1 MDFNKAQKEAIFHQ
15 KGPMLVLA
23 GPGSGK
29 TRVITERA
37 KVLIEQYQVEPHKI
51 LVITFTKA
59 AAEEMK
65 ERFKKRMEG
74 VYAPVWFGTF
84 HAIFF
89 TILKHAYHY
98 NSSNILR
105 EEQKKQFFR
114 EILQKL
120 ELEIEDENE
129 FLGEIESEISLVKG
143 EMISLEHYFP
153 MNCSTEVFKTFFEEY
168 NKKLQQYRLIDF
180 DDMLVYCYE
189 LLSQRADILKMWQ
202 TQLEYILIDEF
213 QDCNKI
219 QYDIMRMLAKPENN
233 LFIVGDDDQS
243 IYRFRGARPEIMLK
257 FQNDYSNAKKVL
269 LDINYRSTKSI
280 VEAAAKVIQKNK
292 ERFPKN
298 IRTINEQ
305 GESVCIQ
312 SFENLLLENKK
323 IVETVLAY
331 KKAGILFS
339 EMAVLFRTNTQPGA
353 LVEKLMEYNIPFRM
367 KDNIPNIYDH
377 WIARNIICYI
387 KIALGNRERGLFL
400 QIMNRPKRYISREYI
415 DTTMVDF
422 ERLRTYY
429 EDKDWMAE
437 RIDRLE
443 YDLKIIKN
451 LRPYTA
457 IQYIRK
463 GIGYEEYLVEYAAY
477 RRIKS
482 EELFDLLDEI
492 QEASKEFETFE
503 DWFLHIEK
511 YGEELKEQIQ
521 KGKEQKEEA
530 VTMSTMHSAKGL
542 EYKVVII
549 VDVNEGII
557 PHRKAV
563 LDADLEEERRMFYVA
578 MTRAKRYLH
587 IFYVKERYNKELEV
601 SRFLSQLLPREEKK
615 KQQNR
620 TFKK

>member
-202 TQLEYILIDEF
+202 TQFEYILIDEF

-312 SFENLLLENKK
+312 SFETLLLENKK
-323 IVETVLAY
+323 TVETVLAY

>member
-37 KVLIEQYQVEPHKI
+37 KVLIDEYQIEPHKI

-65 ERFKKRMEG
+65 NRFKKRMDG
-74 VYAPVWFGTF
+74 MYAPVWFGTF

-105 EEQKKQFFR
+105 EDQKKQFFR

-153 MNCSTEVFKTFFEEY
+153 MNCSTEVFKTFFQEY

-202 TQLEYILIDEF
+202 KQFEYILIDEF

-219 QYDIMRMLAKPENN
+219 QYDIVRMLAKPENN

-257 FQNDYSNAKKVL
+257 FQKDYSNAKKVL

-280 VEAAAKVIQKNK
+280 VEAAARVIQKNK

-305 GESVCIQ
+305 GEAVHIQ

-323 IVETVLAY
+323 TVETLLAY

-353 LVEKLMEYNIPFRM
+353 LLEKLMEYNIPFRM
-367 KDNIPNIYDH
+367 KDNIPNIYEH

-387 KIALGNRERGLFL
+387 KIALGNRERALFL

-415 DTTMVDF
+415 DTTIVDF

-463 GIGYEEYLVEYAAY
+463 GVGYEEYLVEYATY

-503 DWFLHIEK
+503 EWFLHIER

-521 KGKEQKEEA
+521 KVKEQKEEA

-549 VDVNEGII
+549 IDVNEGII

-587 IFYVKERYNKELEV
+587 MFYVKERYNKELEV
-601 SRFLSQLLPREEKK
+601 SPFLSQLLPREEKK
-615 KQQNR
+615 KKENK

>member
-202 TQLEYILIDEF
+202 TQFEYILIDEF

>member
-65 ERFKKRMEG
+65 ERFKKRMGG

-202 TQLEYILIDEF
+202 TQFEYILIDEF

-292 ERFPKN
+292 GRFPKN

>member
-202 TQLEYILIDEF
+202 TQFEYILIDEF

-323 IVETVLAY
+323 TVETVLAY

>member
-37 KVLIEQYQVEPHKI
+37 KVLIDEYQIEPHKI

-65 ERFKKRMEG
+65 NRFKKRMDG
-74 VYAPVWFGTF
+74 IYAPVWFGTF

-105 EEQKKQFFR
+105 EDQKKQFFR

-153 MNCSTEVFKTFFEEY
+153 MNCSTEVFKTFFQEY

-202 TQLEYILIDEF
+202 KQFEYILIDEF

-219 QYDIMRMLAKPENN
+219 QYDIVRMLAKPENN

-257 FQNDYSNAKKVL
+257 FQKDYSNAKKVL

-280 VEAAAKVIQKNK
+280 VEAAARVIQKNK

-305 GESVCIQ
+305 GEAVHIQ

-323 IVETVLAY
+323 TVETLLAY

-353 LVEKLMEYNIPFRM
+353 LLEKLMEYNIPFRM
-367 KDNIPNIYDH
+367 KDNIPNIYEH

-387 KIALGNRERGLFL
+387 KIALGNRERALFL

-415 DTTMVDF
+415 DTTIVDF

-463 GIGYEEYLVEYAAY
+463 GVGYEEYLVEYATY

-503 DWFLHIEK
+503 EWFLHIEK

-521 KGKEQKEEA
+521 KVKEQKEEA

-549 VDVNEGII
+549 IDVNEGII

-587 IFYVKERYNKELEV
+587 MFYVKERYNKELEV
-601 SRFLSQLLPREEKK
+601 SPFLSQLLPREEKK
-615 KQQNR
+615 KKENK

>member
-202 TQLEYILIDEF
+202 TQFEYILIDEF

-549 VDVNEGII
+549 IDVNEGII

>member
-74 VYAPVWFGTF
+74 VYTPVWFGTF

-202 TQLEYILIDEF
+202 TQFEYILIDEF

-323 IVETVLAY
+323 TVETVLAY

>member
-37 KVLIEQYQVEPHKI
+37 KVLIDQYQVEPHKI

-65 ERFKKRMEG
+65 ERFKKRMGG

-202 TQLEYILIDEF
+202 TQFEYILIDEF

-312 SFENLLLENKK
+312 SFETLLLENKK
-323 IVETVLAY
+323 TVETVLAY

>member
-65 ERFKKRMEG
+65 ERFKKRMGG

-202 TQLEYILIDEF
+202 TQFEYILIDEF

>member
-37 KVLIEQYQVEPHKI
+37 KVLIDEYQIEPHKI

-65 ERFKKRMEG
+65 NRFKKRMDG
-74 VYAPVWFGTF
+74 IYAPVWFGTF

-105 EEQKKQFFR
+105 EDQKKQFFR

-153 MNCSTEVFKTFFEEY
+153 MNCSTEVFKTFFQEY

-202 TQLEYILIDEF
+202 KQFEYILIDEF

-219 QYDIMRMLAKPENN
+219 QYDIVRMLAKPENN

-257 FQNDYSNAKKVL
+257 FQKDYSNAKKVL

-280 VEAAAKVIQKNK
+280 VEAAARVIQKNK

-305 GESVCIQ
+305 GEAVHIQ

-323 IVETVLAY
+323 TVETLLAY

-353 LVEKLMEYNIPFRM
+353 LLEKLMEYNIPFRM
-367 KDNIPNIYDH
+367 KDNIPNIYEH

-387 KIALGNRERGLFL
+387 KIALGNRERALFL

-415 DTTMVDF
+415 DTTIVDF

-463 GIGYEEYLVEYAAY
+463 GVGYEEYLVEYAAY

-503 DWFLHIEK
+503 EWFLHIER

-521 KGKEQKEEA
+521 KVKEQKEEA

-549 VDVNEGII
+549 IDVNEGII

-587 IFYVKERYNKELEV
+587 MFYVKERYNKELEV
-601 SRFLSQLLPREEKK
+601 SPFLSQLLPREEKK
-615 KQQNR
+615 KKENK

>member
-37 KVLIEQYQVEPHKI
+37 KVLIDEYQIEPHKI

-65 ERFKKRMEG
+65 NRFKKRMDG
-74 VYAPVWFGTF
+74 MYAPVWFGTF

-105 EEQKKQFFR
+105 EDQKKQFFR

-153 MNCSTEVFKTFFEEY
+153 MNCSTEVFKTFFQEY

-202 TQLEYILIDEF
+202 KQFEYILIDEF

-219 QYDIMRMLAKPENN
+219 QYDIVRMLAKPENN

-257 FQNDYSNAKKVL
+257 FQKDYSNAKKVL

-280 VEAAAKVIQKNK
+280 VEAAARVIQKNK

-305 GESVCIQ
+305 GEAVHIQ

-323 IVETVLAY
+323 TVETLLAY

-353 LVEKLMEYNIPFRM
+353 LLEKLMEYNIPFRM
-367 KDNIPNIYDH
+367 KDNIPNIYEH

-387 KIALGNRERGLFL
+387 KIALGNRERALFL

-415 DTTMVDF
+415 DTTIVDF

-463 GIGYEEYLVEYAAY
+463 GVGYEEYLVEYATY

-503 DWFLHIEK
+503 EWFLHIEK

-521 KGKEQKEEA
+521 KVKEQKEEA

-549 VDVNEGII
+549 IDVNEGII

-587 IFYVKERYNKELEV
+587 MFYVKERYNKELEV
-601 SRFLSQLLPREEKK
+601 SPFLSQLLPREEKK
-615 KQQNR
+615 KKENK